1 MGADSVALVVVAVC
15 GAITGVFSFL
25 QSRRAGTTAEAV
37 QQNVATPTTAGL
49 LISPELHTEYTQ
61 RLADGALRESRLQEL
76 LRLALR
82 LVRRGNRRLAAAGLE
97 PEPVPDELIPYSI
110 S

>member
-15 GAITGVFSFL
+15 GSVTGLFSWL
-25 QSRRAGTTAEAV
+25 QSRRAGSTAAAV
-37 QQNVATPTTAGL
+37 QHTVATPELT
-49 LISPELHTEYTQ
+49 ISPALHAEYTE
-61 RLADGALRESRLQEL
+61 RLAQAEVRETRLQEL

-82 LVRRGNRRLAAAGLE
+82 LVRRQNRRLAAAGLE
-97 PEPVPDELIPYSI
+97 PEPVPEELIPYSI

>member
-15 GAITGVFSFL
+15 GSVTGVFSWL
-25 QSRRAGTTAEAV
+25 QSRRAGNTASAV
-37 QQNVATPTTAGL
+37 QHNVAAPEL
-49 LISPELHTEYTQ
+49 MISPELHSEYTQ
-61 RLADGALRESRLQEL
+61 RLAERDREVSQLQEL
-76 LRLALR
+76 LRVAVR
-82 LVRRGNRRLAAAGLE
+82 LVRRENRRLAAAGLE